1 QLPFYRKPSRQ
12 CLLEL
17 IARSDCLGLN
27 TQQGKTGAKKPQ
39 PANRP
44 NNWSAIKKNEQLRM
58 ILEKESVLV
67 PKIEGW
73 RHSTSLCRFCLASR
87 SRKRALGSRW
97 VSPSQSWTRD
107 YCELAAKSASQALA
121 PAAPLSNPLAS
132 NACQGW
138 ISSVPSLL
146 LSGQ

>member
-97 VSPSQSWTRD
+97 VYLLSLGREIIANSP
-107 YCELAAKSASQALA
+107 
-121 PAAPLSNPLAS
+121 
-132 NACQGW
+132 
-138 ISSVPSLL
+138 PSLPRKPWHQPLRYQTL
-146 LSGQ
+146 LPRMPARAGSPVFHRCSC